1 MADSEAAGRG
11 ASGPA
16 TASPRAAGRAQMK
29 PVSFERWPYPARIAH
44 RGAGKRA
51 PENTLAAIRVGM
63 AHGYRMFEFDVKLG
77 ADGSLF
83 LLHDDSL
90 ERTTDG
96 RGAVA
101 GQNWQWLAGLDAG
114 SWHSRAFAGEP
125 IPRFEWVERLLRAN
139 RLRADIEIKPIP
151 GTETETGA
159 AVAAYCQRAWA
170 DEAVPPLLT
179 SFSDAALAGAR
190 ATAPQLP
197 RGLLIHQH
205 SPDWLER
212 ARALGCVAVGFNEIL
227 VDAALVEAAH
237 AARLRV
243 MVYTVNR
250 LARVRS
256 LERQG
261 VDCIITDAVDKIV
274 PLPGASR

>member
-1 MADSEAAGRG
+1 MGG
-11 ASGPA
+11 AVK
-16 TASPRAAGRAQMK
+16 ASRTGRAVAAN

-83 LLHDDSL
+83 LLHDDRL
-90 ERTTDG
+90 DRTTDG
-96 RGAVA
+96 RGPVA
-101 GQNWQWLAGLDAG
+101 GRDWQALAGLDAG

-125 IPRFEWVERLLRAN
+125 IPRFEWIERLLRAN
-139 RLRADIEIKPIP
+139 RLRADVEIKPIP
-151 GTETETGA
+151 GTEAETGA
-159 AVAAYCQRAWA
+159 AVAAHCARAWA
-170 DEAVPPLLT
+170 GESVPPLLT
-179 SFSDAALAGAR
+179 SFADAALAAAR
-190 ATAPQLP
+190 TTAPHLP
-197 RGLLIHQH
+197 RGLLIHH
-205 SPDWLER
+205 RTPDWL
-212 ARALGCVAVGFNEIL
+212 ARAEALACVAVGFNEVL
-227 VDAALVEAAH
+227 VDAAVVAAAH

-243 MVYTVNR
+243 LVYTVNR

-256 LERQG
+256 LERLG

-274 PLPGASR
+274 PLPGAPR